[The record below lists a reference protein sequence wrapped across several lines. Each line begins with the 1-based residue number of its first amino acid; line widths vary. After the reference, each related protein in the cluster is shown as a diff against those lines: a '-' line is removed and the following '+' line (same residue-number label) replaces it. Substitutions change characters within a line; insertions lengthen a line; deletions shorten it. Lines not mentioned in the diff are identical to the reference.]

1 MDREKLR
8 DRFLRVYFT
17 NDELIVDVNNNEA
30 WKQIL
35 DQRERIVK
43 IETSE
48 WMWNL
53 QTGEIVFH

>member
-1 MDREKLR
+1 MGREKLR

-43 IETSE
+43 IESSE
-48 WMWNL
+48 WVWNL
-53 QTGEIVFH
+53 LTGEIMFH